1 MSSDT
6 APGAGSD
13 PASARPASTAAAST
27 AARSAARS
35 APAAPLTA
43 FGMLRISGFLV
54 LYVNAAVVFLGVM
67 AQTIARGWLAFELTG
82 SNAAL
87 GGVLL
92 AFGVAMLVATPW
104 GGVAA
109 DRLPKRLVLQVSVLL
124 LALSS
129 AWIGLAVAFGV
140 IEYWM
145 LPGAAIVQ
153 AIGFALFNPARM
165 AFLAEPVRSSAPTR
179 SASKRCSWPARV
191 WRRSGCSSAER
202 FPLGGAAGTDRRAHR
217 WPNWPTGSTT
227 CAAIPG
233 SVRSCCAASAS
244 PWPAC
249 PIWRSCRPW
258 PVTSST
264 GAPRATGSCR
274 RPRPAAP

>member
-54 LYVNAAVVFLGVM
+54 LYINAAVVFLGVM
-67 AQTIARGWLAFELTG
+67 AQNIARGWLAFELTG

-92 AFGVAMLVATPW
+92 AFGATMLLATPW

-109 DRLPKRLVLQVSVLL
+109 DRLPKRLVIQVAMALFA
-124 LALSS
+124 LAG
-129 AWIGLAVAFGV
+129 AGTGLAVALHV
-140 IEYWM
+140 VEYWM
-145 LPGAAIVQ
+145 LLVAGVLQ
-153 AIGFALFNPARM
+153 GLGFALFGPARM
-165 AFLAEPVRSSAPTR
+165 SFIAQLV
-179 SASKRCSWPARV
+179 
-191 WRRSGCSSAER
+191 
-202 FPLGGAAGTDRRAHR
+202 
-217 WPNWPTGSTT
+217 PTGS
-227 CAAIPG
+227 
-233 SVRSCCAASAS
+233 V
-244 PWPAC
+244 
-249 PIWRSCRPW
+249 
-258 PVTSST
+258 ST
-264 GAPRATGSCR
+264 AVSLLLVNT
-274 RPRPAAP
+274 